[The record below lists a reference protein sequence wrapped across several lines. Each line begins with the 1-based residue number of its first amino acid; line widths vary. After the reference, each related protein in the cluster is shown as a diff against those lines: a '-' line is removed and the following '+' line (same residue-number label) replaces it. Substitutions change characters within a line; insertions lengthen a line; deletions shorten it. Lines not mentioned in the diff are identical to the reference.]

1 MINTLTL
8 NPSLDYI
15 MQVEHFET
23 DAVNRSTKENMYVGG
38 KGINVSIILSNL
50 DIKSKALGY
59 VAGFTGD
66 EIISRINELGIEN
79 DFIKLEKGLSR
90 INIKLKSDDET
101 EINGNGPQITDEAI
115 TNLYY
120 KIDCL
125 QPGDFL
131 ILAGSIPSSV
141 PRDIYKQMMMRLQDK
156 GVEFVV
162 DATKDLLLN
171 VLENKPFLIKP
182 NHHELGEI
190 FGVTL
195 TTKEDIIIYAKK
207 LQDKGAQ
214 NVLIS
219 RAADGAI
226 LVDKDGIV
234 HEHPGIKGKVK
245 NSVGAGDSMV
255 AGFIAGY
262 LKNNNYE
269 EAFKMGIA
277 AGSATAFT
285 EDLATKEEIEVIYS
299 QL

>member
-15 MQVEHFET
+15 MQVEDFKT
-23 DAVNRSTKENMYVGG
+23 DIVNRSTKENMYVGG

-50 DIKSKALGY
+50 GIKSRALGY
-59 VAGFTGD
+59 IAGFTGD
-66 EIISRINELGIEN
+66 EISNRINRLGIEN
-79 DFIKLEKGLSR
+79 NFIKLEKGLSR
-90 INIKLKSDDET
+90 INVKLKSDDET
-101 EINGNGPQITDEAI
+101 EINGNGPQITAEAI
-115 TNLYY
+115 IDLY
-120 KIDCL
+120 KKVDDL
-125 QPGDFL
+125 QEGDFL
-131 ILAGSIPSSV
+131 VLAGSIPSSV
-141 PRDIYKQMMMRLQDK
+141 PSDIYKQIMLRLQDK
-156 GVEFVV
+156 SVEFVV

-171 VLENKPFLIKP
+171 VLEHRPFLIKP

-195 TTKEDIIIYAKK
+195 TTKEEIIDYAKK

-226 LVDKDGIV
+226 LVDKNGTV
-234 HEHPGIKGKVK
+234 YEHPGIKGRVK